1 MFKERKNQQDSMIL
15 MSMEEMVPKDHLL
28 RKIDKSMDFSFINEK
43 TKHLYSQD
51 SGRNCVEPVVLFKI
65 VLLQYLYGIKSMRA
79 TIKQCE
85 TDASFRWFLGIPFG
99 EPVPH
104 YSTFSQ
110 NYLRRYSGTTI
121 FEEIFETILNVAI
134 QRKLVSGR
142 DLFTDSTH
150 IKANANKQKYANQ
163 IQTVVK
169 QRKSELEK
177 EINSVRAELGKD
189 EIEFEEET
197 ETKAQKVST
206 VDPDSGYYHRDEKE
220 KGFMYLDHRTVDGL
234 NNFIVDAYVTP
245 GNVHDSKPYLSRL
258 DYILRKYKFQ
268 TKNVGLDSGYYS
280 WEIMEGLEDKDIFS
294 AIAYRKFNTN
304 KEDKKNFTY
313 DETNDVYVCPIGLI
327 LPFRNIDKQ
336 GYKHYFDQKQCEGC
350 PLLMTCA
357 GKSKRKEIRRHVK
370 QEVYQRARERRLSE
384 HGKQL
389 YARRKTT
396 VERSFADSKQNH
408 GYRYATHRGLTKVQ
422 NYVWLSC
429 AAQNLKKMALLIHQP
444 AYSSLISHPKLHYFS
459 LKQRFRCFLI
469 PKRKAPLLKGAI
481 VISLKESIMDSFFV
495 VSYFLIRV

>member
-1 MFKERKNQQDSMIL
+1 MFKERKNQQDAMIL

-28 RKIDKSMDFSFINEK
+28 RKIEKTMDFSFINKK
-43 TKHLYSQD
+43 TKHLYSLD
-51 SGRNCVEPVVLFKI
+51 SGRNCVEPVILFKI

-110 NYLRRYSGTTI
+110 NYLRRYSGTNI
-121 FEEIFETILNVAI
+121 FEEIFETVLNLAVD
-134 QRKLVSGR
+134 RKLVSGR

-150 IKANANKQKYANQ
+150 IKANASKQKYADQ
-163 IQTVVK
+163 IQVVVK
-169 QRKSELEK
+169 QRKNDLEK
-177 EINSVRAELGKD
+177 EINSVRAELEKD
-189 EIEFEEET
+189 DLVFEEET
-197 ETKAQKVST
+197 KTKSQKVST

-258 DYILRKYKFQ
+258 DYILSKYGFQ

-280 WEIMEGLEDKDIFS
+280 WEIMEALEGKDIFS
-294 AIAYRKFNTN
+294 AIAYRRFNTN
-304 KEDKKNFTY
+304 KEDKKNFKY
-313 DETNDVYVCPIGLI
+313 EPEYDVYVCPIGGI
-327 LPFRNIDKQ
+327 LPFRNIDKV
-336 GYKHYFDQKQCEGC
+336 GYKHYFDKKQCEGC
-350 PLLMTCA
+350 PLLINCA
-357 GKSKRKEIRRHVK
+357 GKSNRKEIRRHVK
-370 QEVYQRARERRLSE
+370 QEVYQRARERRLSD

-389 YARRKTT
+389 YSRRKTT

-408 GYRYATHRGLTKVQ
+408 GYRYATHRGLAKVQ

-429 AAQNLKKMALLIHQP
+429 AAQNLKKMALLIHQASFTSLLTP
-444 AYSSLISHPKLHYFS
+444 LKLQYSS
-459 LKQRFRCFLI
+459 LKQRLRCFLI
-469 PKRKAPLLKGAI
+469 PKRKAHLFKDAL
-481 VISLKESIMDSFFV
+481 VISLNKMNLAVHFIV
-495 VSYFLIRV
+495 LITVELN